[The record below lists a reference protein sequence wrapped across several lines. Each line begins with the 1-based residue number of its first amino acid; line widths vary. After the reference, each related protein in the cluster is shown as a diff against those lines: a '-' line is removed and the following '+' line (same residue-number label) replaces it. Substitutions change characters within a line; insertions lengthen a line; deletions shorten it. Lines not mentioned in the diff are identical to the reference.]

1 MDSDVSMDTPNTAD
15 RDGNPRP
22 AGAPGTSRGVRSATA
37 DLVFL
42 SDPTAAGPADAG
54 GPAGGVHTV
63 DPAHSRAGAVAVRG
77 DRIIA
82 VGSVAEVR
90 DLIGSGTE
98 VVDLRGRL
106 LIPGFQDA
114 HVHPVGGG
122 LELGQCDLST
132 VDTAD
137 GYREL
142 IGSYAAAHPDAP
154 WITGGGWSLEAFP
167 GGKPTREFLDAVVAD
182 RPVFLVNRDHHGG
195 WANSRALR
203 MAGLTSRTPDP
214 ADGRIERDAAG
225 EPSGMLQEG
234 AMQLVAD
241 LLPEPTLAER
251 TDGLL
256 RAQRLLHS
264 YGVTAWQDAM
274 LGRGPGTPDAI
285 PAYLAARSAGTLT
298 ARVTGALWWDR
309 ARGVEQIPELLA
321 RREELTGGRLR
332 ATSVKIMQDGIA
344 ENHTAALLGPYLTA
358 CGCASDNSGIS
369 FIDPVELRKY
379 VTLLD
384 AEGFQV
390 HFHALGDRAV
400 REALD
405 AVEAARQANGRRDTR
420 PHLAHL
426 QVVHPDDVPRF
437 RQLGAT
443 ANIQALWAAHEP
455 QMDELTIPFLGPQR
469 SAWQY
474 PFGDLLRSGAT
485 LAAGSDWPVSSPD
498 PIAALHVAVNRRV
511 PDCPP
516 SAPVFLPDQRIG
528 LGAALAAYTAGSAYA
543 NHLDDTGSI
552 RPGMLAD
559 LAVLDRDPF
568 AGPTDEIAATRVLQT
583 FVGGRRVYAA
593 DDA

>member
-1 MDSDVSMDTPNTAD
+1 MDTTTP
-15 RDGNPRP
+15 
-22 AGAPGTSRGVRSATA
+22 A

-42 SDPTAAGPADAG
+42 SGP
-54 GPAGGVHTV
+54 VHTV
-63 DPAHSRAGAVAVRG
+63 DPARSRASAVAVRG
-77 DRIIA
+77 DRIVA
-82 VGSVAEVR
+82 VGHDGEKDGIR
-90 DLIGSGTE
+90 DLIGPGTE
-98 VVDLRGRL
+98 VVDLRGKL

-122 LELGQCDLST
+122 LELGQCDLSSAG
-132 VDTAD
+132 TAEA
-137 GYREL
+137 YREL
-142 IGSYAAAHPDAP
+142 IHSYATAHPEAP

-167 GGKPTREFLDAVVAD
+167 GGMPTRDFLDAIVPN

-195 WANSRALR
+195 WANSRALEL
-203 MAGLTSRTPDP
+203 AGLTARTPDP

-225 EPSGMLQEG
+225 EPTGMLQEG
-234 AMQLVAD
+234 AMRLVGD
-241 LLPEPTLAER
+241 LVPEPTLAER
-251 TDGLL
+251 TEGLL
-256 RAQRLLHS
+256 RAQRLLHG

-274 LGRGPGTPDAI
+274 LGRGPGVPDAS
-285 PAYLAARSAGTLT
+285 PAYLAARDAGKLT

-309 ARGVEQIPELLA
+309 ARGAEQIPELLA
-321 RREELTGGRLR
+321 LREKLSGGRLR

-344 ENHTAALLGPYLTA
+344 ENHTAAMLGPYLTA

-369 FIDPVELRKY
+369 FIDPEALRAY
-379 VTLLD
+379 VTELD

-405 AVEAARQANGRRDTR
+405 AVEAARTTNGWRDTR

-437 RQLGAT
+437 RRLGAT

-455 QMDELTIPFLGPQR
+455 QMDELTIPFLGAQR
-469 SAWQY
+469 ASWQY

-498 PIAALHVAVNRRV
+498 PIAALHVAVNRRE
-511 PDCPP
+511 PEAPA
-516 SAPVFLPDQRIG
+516 STPVFLPEQRID
-528 LGAALAAYTAGSAYA
+528 LGSALAAYTAGSAYA
-543 NHLDDTGSI
+543 NHLDDTGTI
-552 RPGMLAD
+552 QPGKLAD
-559 LAVLDRDPF
+559 LVVLDRDPF
-568 AGPTDEIAATRVLQT
+568 DGPGEAIAETRVLQT

-593 DDA
+593 GDA